1 MMNKQNTKVVII
13 LSNKGG
19 TGKSTLITNTAHIL
33 ATVYNKKVGVIDL
46 DFHSP
51 DLPSMFGIENRKL
64 GIQNKKIMPV
74 KFLPNLYIVSNGFY
88 LTDKKLPIIMRGV
101 EEKLIAD
108 QFINSVDWTDFDIL
122 LIDIPSNLSDGALT
136 VVDEIKP
143 IDGAVIIT
151 SSQDISL
158 VDTERSIQFSL
169 QYSIPILGMV
179 ENMAYL
185 NCPQCSA
192 KIELYKRE
200 NFEALAEFYKL
211 DILGRIPFVR
221 DILISVDL
229 GVPFVE
235 RCKDN
240 EQIETFKQITDK
252 ITKKIF
258 K

>member
-1 MMNKQNTKVVII
+1 MMNKNKTKVILV

-19 TGKSTLITNTAHIL
+19 TGKSTLLANTAYLL
-33 ATVYNKKVGVIDL
+33 ATLFNRKVGVIDL

-51 DLPSMFGIENRKL
+51 DLPSIFGVESRKL
-64 GIQNKKIMPV
+64 GMQNKRLMPV
-74 KFLPNLYIVSNGFY
+74 KILPNLYMVSYGFY

-101 EEKLIAD
+101 QEKLVAE
-108 QFINSVDWTDFDIL
+108 QFINSVDWSEYEIL
-122 LIDIPSNLSDGALT
+122 LIDVPSNLSDGALT

-143 IDGAVIIT
+143 IDGAIITT

-179 ENMAYL
+179 ENMSYL

-192 KIELYKRE
+192 KLELYKRE
-200 NFEALAEFYKL
+200 NFEALTDFYKL
-211 DILGRIPFVR
+211 EILGRIPFER
-221 DILISVDL
+221 EILISVDV

-235 RCKDN
+235 KCKEN
-240 EQIETFKQITDK
+240 PQTESFKQIAEK
-252 ITKKIF
+252 INQKIF

>member
-1 MMNKQNTKVVII
+1 MNKHNTKVVAV

-19 TGKSTLITNTAHIL
+19 TGKSTLITNTSYLL
-33 ATVYNKKVGVIDL
+33 ATTYNRKVGIIDL

-74 KFLPNLYIVSNGFY
+74 KVLPNLYIVSYGFY

-101 EEKLIAD
+101 QEKLIAD
-108 QFINSVDWTDFDIL
+108 QFINSVDWSEFDIIF
-122 LIDIPSNLSDGALT
+122 IDVPANLSDGALT

-143 IDGAVIIT
+143 IDGAVITT

-158 VDTERSIQFSL
+158 TDTERSIQFAL

-179 ENMAYL
+179 ENMSYL

-192 KIELYKRE
+192 KLELYKRE

-211 DILGRIPFVR
+211 DILGRIPFER
-221 DILISVDL
+221 EILISVDL
-229 GVPFVE
+229 GIPFVE
-235 RCKDN
+235 KCKDN
-240 EQIETFKQITDK
+240 AQIESFKQIADK
-252 ITKKIF
+252 IDKKMF